1 MRDSGRRLCIVI
13 VAEGAQD
20 DSGNPVTSNHIREV
34 RRLVKTKFPC
44 ELSAIIKLQSYL
56 HYRLPLHN
64 DHLST
69 TGTCV
74 ASVSVRFRNKERGT
88 RAKDRAKN
96 CASKREG
103 RGWEEWKETPACSLR
118 SPPPPPS
125 FIFWYSFHFSR
136 GQNRKSRSSVF
147 LYSETKRKRFSCLHY
162 FFLPYLQP
170 RSQGSLLPSLRSE
183 RYLKKNSFSQE
194 GFCTL
199 PRFLHHCCSRSF

>member
-1 MRDSGRRLCIVI
+1 MT
-13 VAEGAQD
+13 
-20 DSGNPVTSNHIREV
+20 TSLQRA
-34 RRLVKTKFPC
+34 LAWQAFPC
-44 ELSAIIKLQSYL
+44 GF
-56 HYRLPLHN
+56 
-64 DHLST
+64 
-69 TGTCV
+69 GTKNEEREPKTARKIARV
-74 ASVSVRFRNKERGT
+74 KERG
-88 RAKDRAKN
+88 
-96 CASKREG
+96 G
-103 RGWEEWKETPACSLR
+103 GGEEWKETLACSLP